1 MIMSR
6 VLMRQAC
13 DYRQDVEEYG
23 SEIPTHPLGGL
34 PHPFASNDQCEQ
46 STANVSRSEG
56 RHNS

>member
-1 MIMSR
+1 MIMSQ

-23 SEIPTHPLGGL
+23 SEIPTHTLGGL
-34 PHPFASNDQCEQ
+34 PHPLASNDQCEQ
-46 STANVSRSEG
+46 FAASMSRSEG